1 MKIVYSWLK
10 DFVDITIPVEEL
22 ADALTLS
29 GLEVASIEKRT
40 TPQGIVI
47 GRVLAREPHPNAD
60 RLSVCRVDAGG
71 AEPLTIVCGAPN
83 VAAGMHVPCA
93 TIGTVF
99 DADFVIKK
107 SKLRGVES
115 FGMLC
120 SEKELGISSD
130 NSGLM
135 ALPATT
141 VPGTPFSDYYPD
153 DAIIEI
159 ELTPDR
165 GDCLSVIGVAR
176 EVAARFG
183 LPLKI
188 TARTPVE
195 NSAYPINE
203 AITVTVATPDLCPRY
218 MGRLVRG
225 VTIAPSP
232 QWLQYRLIGAGIRP
246 INNVVD
252 VTNYMLLHFG
262 QPMHGFD
269 YQQIRDK
276 KIIVKQA
283 GSTTQFETL
292 DGIKRELVQEDLL
305 IHDGSRPVALA
316 GIMGGAGSEIT
327 EATRDVFLECA
338 YFNPIGVRK
347 TAKRLGLS
355 TDSSYRFERGV
366 DPDSGL
372 VAALNTAAALLAE
385 ISGGTVAAGSI
396 DCSVAP
402 MEKRTIIVRPSKVS
416 SVLGVE
422 FSVEQIVSFLESLQI
437 SCVVKSDASIACTVP
452 LFRHDLEIEVDCIE
466 EIGRMYG
473 YDNIPPSHT
482 MQISLHRSLPE
493 TEIIT
498 DTIRSTM
505 AFAGMHETVTNSMI
519 SEKKCNGITPQKKPV
534 ALLNP
539 LTPDMACMRTS
550 LLSSLLD
557 VAVYNNNRKNI
568 NNRLFEIGKVFEVL
582 PGGNHSERTVLA
594 ILIEG
599 DYISP
604 SWNSSAEPVSFYVM
618 KGIIETFARHL
629 GTPACTFE
637 LPINRLASFTNETAS
652 VTIGNQITGY
662 AGMVDEQ
669 TRKTYDLKHVA
680 CYAELDITTFI
691 ASTPPVPHYTALP
704 RYPALER
711 AFSFVM
717 DEALSTS
724 AIVATIAPL
733 SPLIVQVTP
742 FDIFRGEKLGAGKK
756 SVTFSLS
763 FRSPEKTLTEKDVE
777 GLCEQIITSV
787 ATQHNA
793 CLRT

>member
-10 DFVDITIPVEEL
+10 DFIDIDIPVEEL
-22 ADALTLS
+22 ADALTQS

-40 TPQGIVI
+40 TPEGIVV
-47 GRVLAREPHPNAD
+47 GRVLERAAHPNAD
-60 RLSVCRVDAGG
+60 RLSVCKVDAGG
-71 AEPLTIVCGAPN
+71 TEPLTIVCGAPN

-120 SEKELGISSD
+120 SEKELNISDD

-135 ALPATT
+135 VLSDTT
-141 VPGTPFSDYYPD
+141 IPGTRLSEYYPD

-176 EVAARFG
+176 EISARFG
-183 LPLKI
+183 LPMKNTSRIPSEESAHSLHDAISVK
-188 TARTPVE
+188 VE
-195 NSAYPINE
+195 APE
-203 AITVTVATPDLCPRY
+203 LCPRY
-218 MGRLVRG
+218 MGRLVKG
-225 VTIAPSP
+225 VKVAPSP
-232 QWLQYRLIGAGIRP
+232 QWLQHRLSLAGLRP

-269 YQQIRDK
+269 YQQLSDK

-283 GSTTQFETL
+283 AGTMKFATL
-292 DGIKRELVQEDLL
+292 DGVSRELVADDLL
-305 IHDGSRPVALA
+305 INDGKRPVALA

-327 EATRDVFLECA
+327 ENTTDVFLECA
-338 YFNPIGVRK
+338 YFNPIGIRK

-366 DPDSGL
+366 DPAGGL
-372 VAALNTAAALLAE
+372 VAALDTAAALLAE
-385 ISGGTVAAGSI
+385 IAGGSVAAGFI
-396 DCSVAP
+396 DCNPKP
-402 MEKRTIIVRPSKVS
+402 MQKRTILVRPAKVS
-416 SVLGVE
+416 SVLGVV

-437 SCVVKSDASIACTVP
+437 ACVIQDETAIACTIP

-466 EIGRMYG
+466 EIGRLYG

-493 TEIIT
+493 REIIT
-498 DTIRSTM
+498 DTIRHAM

-519 SEKKCNGITPQKKPV
+519 SEKRCASVTPEKKPV

-539 LTPDMACMRTS
+539 LTPDMACLRTS

-557 VAVYNNNRKNI
+557 VAVYNNNRKNR
-568 NNRLFEIGKVFEVL
+568 NNRLFEIGKTFETL
-582 PGGNHSERTVLA
+582 PDGSYSERTVLA

-599 DYISP
+599 EYLSS
-604 SWNSSAEPVSFYVM
+604 SWNSSSEPVSFYIM
-618 KGIIETFARHL
+618 KGILEAFSRHL
-629 GTPACTFE
+629 GISEYTFSLPSNQPAS
-637 LPINRLASFTNETAS
+637 LNSETAW
-652 VTIGNQITGY
+652 VTIGSDISGY
-662 AGMVDEQ
+662 AGMVTDVV
-669 TRKTYDLKHVA
+669 RSSFDLKTTA
-680 CYAELDITTFI
+680 CYAELDITTFLT
-691 ASTPPVPHYTALP
+691 SPMPVPHYKALP

-711 AFSFVM
+711 DFSFVM
-717 DEALSTS
+717 DESLSTS
-724 AIVATIAPL
+724 AIVATIKPL
-733 SPLIVQVTP
+733 SPLIEQVSP

-777 GLCEQIITSV
+777 ALCSTIVSAV
-787 ATQHNA
+787 ASSHSA
-793 CLRT
+793 ILRT